1 MTWVLAILAL
11 SVLIIIH
18 EFGHFLCAKLGGMH
32 VDRFSVIGIGPVIL
46 RLFTWKGTEFVI
58 SALPFGAYVHIVGM
72 EPEEY
77 AVDEDGNLPQPPP
90 GYRNFRDSPVWARLL
105 AIAGGPIANYLA
117 AMVIM
122 AGVFSSVGV
131 KEPVGVE
138 VSAFGE
144 GSPAAA
150 AGIEVGDEIIAVDG
164 VNVRGPEAQ
173 LTVIDMTVERLGQT
187 VEITVDRGGEEL
199 AFPVA
204 LNAKAPALDAM
215 LTPKGEFIPINPAK
229 AVALGVEWPFVQT
242 KRQLV
247 GLAAMFTG
255 DGDAKVGGP
264 VAIAKAIK
272 TSADRGWVDFLAFSA
287 LISTVLGMFNLFP
300 IPALDGGRLVFLF
313 YELIARRPP
322 NKMLE
327 ERVHMVG
334 MIMLLSLIAFTVFND
349 VRGEKTPVW
358 KTIAAQFEAEAVK
371 LEQEEAPAEPEA
383 KPEAPAEATP
393 AEPAP
398 AEPAPAEP
406 PPAEPETPPAEPTEP
421 APSPSE

>member
-187 VEITVDRGGEEL
+187 VEITVDRSGEEL
-199 AFPVA
+199 VFPVA
-204 LNAKAPALDAM
+204 LNSKAPALDAM

-287 LISTVLGMFNLFP
+287 LISTVLG
-300 IPALDGGRLVFLF
+300 
-313 YELIARRPP
+313 
-322 NKMLE
+322 
-327 ERVHMVG
+327 
-334 MIMLLSLIAFTVFND
+334 
-349 VRGEKTPVW
+349 
-358 KTIAAQFEAEAVK
+358 
-371 LEQEEAPAEPEA
+371 
-383 KPEAPAEATP
+383 
-393 AEPAP
+393 
-398 AEPAPAEP
+398 
-406 PPAEPETPPAEPTEP
+406 
-421 APSPSE
+421 